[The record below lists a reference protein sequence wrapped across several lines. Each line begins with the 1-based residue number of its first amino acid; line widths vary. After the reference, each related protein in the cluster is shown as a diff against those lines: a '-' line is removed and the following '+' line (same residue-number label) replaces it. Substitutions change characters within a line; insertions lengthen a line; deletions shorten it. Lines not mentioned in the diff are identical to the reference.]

1 MHIVARFYETYNI
14 CDVVSGLLRN
24 TLDHALLLEG
34 FHCDERWSAWL
45 NPYEK
50 QSVLHLFIEFVVQGM
65 HSEQSDSF
73 DIDKQKKIYQNFKEI
88 PLAIVD
94 MKPHKL
100 PIEHAFEYHGIE
112 HQTFLEFLSDG
123 GKSFDW
129 ADSDELGR
137 ASCRERVGQ
146 DVEISGV

>member
-65 HSEQSDSF
+65 HSEQYDSF

-88 PLAIVD
+88 PLARSE
-94 MKPHKL
+94 
-100 PIEHAFEYHGIE
+100 EHTY
-112 HQTFLEFLSDG
+112 
-123 GKSFDW
+123 
-129 ADSDELGR
+129 ELK
-137 ASCRERVGQ
+137 
-146 DVEISGV
+146 

>member
-73 DIDKQKKIYQNFKEI
+73 RSEEHTSELQSLMRISYAVFCLKKKKTTNKITQ
-88 PLAIVD
+88 
-94 MKPHKL
+94 
-100 PIEHAFEYHGIE
+100 
-112 HQTFLEFLSDG
+112 
-123 GKSFDW
+123 
-129 ADSDELGR
+129 
-137 ASCRERVGQ
+137 
-146 DVEISGV
+146 

>member
-1 MHIVARFYETYNI
+1 MCALVT
-14 CDVVSGLLRN
+14 VVHTCALPILLRN

-34 FHCDERWSAWL
+34 FHCDERWSAGL

-94 MKPHKL
+94 MQTHKRS
-100 PIEHAFEYHGIE
+100 EE
-112 HQTFLEFLSDG
+112 
-123 GKSFDW
+123 
-129 ADSDELGR
+129 R
-137 ASCRERVGQ
+137 RVGKAC
-146 DVEISGV
+146 VSTCRTRW